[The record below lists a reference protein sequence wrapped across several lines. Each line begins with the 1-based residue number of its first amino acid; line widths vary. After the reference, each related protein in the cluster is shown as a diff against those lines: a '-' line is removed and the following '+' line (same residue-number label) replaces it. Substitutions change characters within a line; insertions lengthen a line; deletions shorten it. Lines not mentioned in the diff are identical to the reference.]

1 MSSIDL
7 VVMAP
12 AHAHP
17 CPATMPHPPHQAA
30 ILSRPQPAYDFQ
42 SRETRGV
49 LQASGPRPCR
59 FLQIRPYPCQ
69 GPWQDSGSRG
79 GSRRC
84 SRVGRLPLVFDPQE
98 HLAPG
103 VAALQILMG
112 LPTARCARAVANN
125 AMSRCAGASPAAA
138 ALVSCVGCGMPQ
150 SAHCLPAHA
159 TQYCSP

>member
-1 MSSIDL
+1 MSSKDL

-49 LQASGPRPCR
+49 LQASAPRPCR

-69 GPWQDSGSRG
+69 APGRTAVQEVAPGGAAGWGACPSSLTLRSTLPRAWPRSRYSWASLQRGVPGRWQITL
-79 GSRRC
+79 C
-84 SRVGRLPLVFDPQE
+84 HVVQALPLLLL
-98 HLAPG
+98 HLYH
-103 VAALQILMG
+103 V
-112 LPTARCARAVANN
+112 
-125 AMSRCAGASPAAA
+125 
-138 ALVSCVGCGMPQ
+138 
-150 SAHCLPAHA
+150 
-159 TQYCSP
+159 